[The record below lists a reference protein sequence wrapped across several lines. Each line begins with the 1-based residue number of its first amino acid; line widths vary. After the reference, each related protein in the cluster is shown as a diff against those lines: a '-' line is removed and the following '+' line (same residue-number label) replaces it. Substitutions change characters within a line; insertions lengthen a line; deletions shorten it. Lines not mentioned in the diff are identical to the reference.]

1 MSPIQKISHDQ
12 FLGLDFSYSKTTLTL
27 TLLWQY
33 AHENSDRPG
42 LTFCHITMYLRQIDL
57 INFYQ
62 GTNGVMVVSTNDFWS
77 TDCGLNSWPRHIF
90 SLFFPNMRLKVSL
103 GLSKERTATVK
114 LELSDSSN
122 FFKYLTGMMAVTDYR
137 LCCGY
142 GNSGTDTRGFD
153 CLIIPGAR
161 SQNGQDLNAGTLNF
175 HPLLHLS

>member
-1 MSPIQKISHDQ
+1 M
-12 FLGLDFSYSKTTLTL
+12 
-27 TLLWQY
+27 
-33 AHENSDRPG
+33 
-42 LTFCHITMYLRQIDL
+42 
-57 INFYQ
+57 
-62 GTNGVMVVSTNDFWS
+62 
-77 TDCGLNSWPRHIF
+77 
-90 SLFFPNMRLKVSL
+90 SL

-175 HPLLHLS
+175 HPLLHFTVFRKASILSGPGFNKFSESDFCGFSFFRENATD

>member
-1 MSPIQKISHDQ
+1 MVKHIS
-12 FLGLDFSYSKTTLTL
+12 TLVL
-27 TLLWQY
+27 
-33 AHENSDRPG
+33 
-42 LTFCHITMYLRQIDL
+42 
-57 INFYQ
+57 
-62 GTNGVMVVSTNDFWS
+62 
-77 TDCGLNSWPRHIF
+77 
-90 SLFFPNMRLKVSL
+90 
-103 GLSKERTATVK
+103 
-114 LELSDSSN
+114 SN